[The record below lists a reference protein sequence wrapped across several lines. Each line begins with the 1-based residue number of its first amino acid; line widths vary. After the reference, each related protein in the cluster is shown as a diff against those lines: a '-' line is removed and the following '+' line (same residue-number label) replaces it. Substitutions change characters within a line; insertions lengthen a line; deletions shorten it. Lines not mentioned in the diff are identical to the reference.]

1 MERVESLSI
10 QVDLQAV
17 IARLTARIGADAAT
31 IATLQAALDQAHS
44 GDAPGQIVEEQQPPT
59 G

>member
-1 MERVESLSI
+1 MSI